1 LTPEQLWDLTFKEL
15 DLLVGHQQD
24 KKNLSYDTTRILG
37 SWILSPY
44 SKRRVKPAD
53 LLKLPSEKPIK
64 PSTQEQF
71 EEALRKYGTNSGTN
85 SRI

>member
-1 LTPEQLWDLTFKEL
+1 MTPSELWDLTFKEL
-15 DLLVGHQQD
+15 DLLVSHQLD
-24 KKNLSYDTTRILG
+24 KQNQAYDTTRILG

-44 SKRRVKPAD
+44 SKKRVKPTD

-71 EEALRKYGTNSGTN
+71 EEALRKYGKNS
-85 SRI
+85 